1 VSEIKKVEGSKLKR
15 MNLNVE
21 VPLHSAFKSATA
33 AQGQSMTDVL
43 LKYIEDYVAQHSPST
58 KKPKRRRA

>member
-1 VSEIKKVEGSKLKR
+1 MSEIKKVEGQDTKR

-21 VPLHSAFKSATA
+21 IPLHNAFKAATA

-43 LKYIEDYVAQHSPST
+43 LKYIEDYVARHLPSA
-58 KKPKRRRA
+58 KQSKRRRP

>member
-1 VSEIKKVEGSKLKR
+1 MSEIKKVEGTKLKR

-21 VPLHSAFKSATA
+21 IPLHSAFKSATA

-43 LKYIEDYVAQHSPST
+43 LKYIEDYVARHSLSA
-58 KKPKRRRA
+58 KQSKRRRP

>member
-1 VSEIKKVEGSKLKR
+1 MSEIKKVEGPKLKR

-21 VPLHSAFKSATA
+21 IPLHSAFKAATA

-43 LKYIEDYVAQHSPST
+43 LKYIEDYVARHSPSA
-58 KKPKRRRA
+58 KKPKRRRP